1 MTFPVNI
8 KHGAKNRCW
17 TFDKRK
23 QFIECHIKW
32 LERNSIF
39 ISERLSN
46 ISHLWN
52 CVSPHNTFSTQVNL
66 QKMNSNNIKGLIN
79 AYLAVAQHRAGG
91 DVAFHSVKCCMC
103 THGSWL
109 YGVLK
114 HAGSENDRWFCS
126 SALSSRLQPHGS
138 VAPFLCISWWG
149 KMRQVSALTEGSNVK
164 QTPSCLCCMYERKT
178 IELMG
183 NDERQK
189 LGSNFLL
196 NTKPV
201 LTRTKQGFIVP

>member
-103 THGSWL
+103 THGSCTGSWNTQEVRMTDGSVPPLCQAGFNPTALWL
-109 YGVLK
+109 RSSVS
-114 HAGSENDRWFCS
+114 HDEERWGR
-126 SALSSRLQPHGS
+126 SALWQKGAMWNRHLPACVVCMRERLLS
-138 VAPFLCISWWG
+138 
-149 KMRQVSALTEGSNVK
+149 
-164 QTPSCLCCMYERKT
+164 
-178 IELMG
+178 
-183 NDERQK
+183 
-189 LGSNFLL
+189 
-196 NTKPV
+196 
-201 LTRTKQGFIVP
+201 